1 MANPWFRM
9 YSEFATDPKVQMLSE
24 VDQRR
29 LTMLFCLRCNDHV
42 TLHDEE
48 VTFLLR
54 ISNESW
60 LVTKALFISKGF
72 INNDNEVLNWDT
84 RQFTSD
90 TSKDRVAAFRKREK
104 QAKSSKC
111 DISDSD
117 VTASNDDVTLQKQK
131 CNAVDTDTDTDTDKT
146 IVPSPAVSALQC
158 PHQDIIEIYHETL
171 PQCPRVRDWTPARQT
186 QLRAR
191 WNESKDRQSLDYWR
205 RFFEYV
211 AECDFLVGK
220 STKPFFADLEWM
232 TKTSN
237 FTKIRESKYEN
248 RT

>member
-131 CNAVDTDTDTDTDKT
+131 CNAVDTDTSYDTNLRRHQSQTTVD
-146 IVPSPAVSALQC
+146 LWQC
-158 PHQDIIEIYHETL
+158 
-171 PQCPRVRDWTPARQT
+171 V
-186 QLRAR
+186 
-191 WNESKDRQSLDYWR
+191 
-205 RFFEYV
+205 
-211 AECDFLVGK
+211 
-220 STKPFFADLEWM
+220 
-232 TKTSN
+232 
-237 FTKIRESKYEN
+237 
-248 RT
+248 